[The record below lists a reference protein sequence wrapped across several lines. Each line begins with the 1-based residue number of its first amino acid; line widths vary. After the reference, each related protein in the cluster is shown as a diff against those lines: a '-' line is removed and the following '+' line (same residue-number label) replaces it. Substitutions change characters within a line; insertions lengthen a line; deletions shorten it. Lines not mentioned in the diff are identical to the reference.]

1 MQPPKHTNKAKYDY
15 LKSLIARSSDNISIP
30 STVTVLGVEFNAPST
45 TKPTDA
51 DLIVKGWDTPPSF
64 GGVAIAP
71 PKISKTF
78 LFNDYIRKDILPI
91 INSSE
96 YKNKYTKGHRML
108 ALIYAVKEGY
118 KPGSASYNTKNP
130 GNIGNT
136 DTGSKN
142 PQKTLEAGMKLLMDY
157 FKDRANGTS
166 KGWEFGYK
174 KIPPNFSPEIQKN
187 PRTYQRPNGYL
198 PGYEGD
204 YQGEIGYFVKRYAT
218 FARVNN
224 NGISGIATLFTINDY
239 PSKIDGNTKLNDLIK
254 FNPNTEI
261 KFK

>member
-1 MQPPKHTNKAKYDY
+1 MPNSNNKNIYDY
-15 LKSLIARSSDNISIP
+15 LKSLIAKSSDNIVPNS
-30 STVTVLGVEFNAPST
+30 VTVLGVTFNAPTS
-45 TKPTDA
+45 PPPSDVN
-51 DLIVKGWDTPPSF
+51 LIVKGWDTPPSF
-64 GGVAIAP
+64 GGVTISP
-71 PKISKTF
+71 PTIKKTF
-78 LFNDYIRKDILPI
+78 EFNDYIRKDILPI

-96 YKNKYTKGHRML
+96 YIKKYTKGHRML

-118 KPGSASYNTKNP
+118 SPNSSSYITKNP

-136 DTGSKN
+136 DNGIKN

-157 FKDRANGTS
+157 FKDRADGTA

-174 KIPPNFSPEIQKN
+174 KIPPSFSPEIQNN
-187 PRTYQRPNGYL
+187 PRNYQRPNGYL
-198 PGYEGD
+198 PGYEGN

-224 NGISGIATLFTINDY
+224 NGISGIATLFTINNY
-239 PSKIDGNTKLNDLIK
+239 PSKIDGNTKLNDLMK